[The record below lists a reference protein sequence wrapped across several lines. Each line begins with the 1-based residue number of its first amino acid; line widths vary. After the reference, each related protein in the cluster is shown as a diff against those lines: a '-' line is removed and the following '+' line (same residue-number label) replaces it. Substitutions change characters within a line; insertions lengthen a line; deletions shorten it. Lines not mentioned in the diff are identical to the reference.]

1 MEVVVLKEFREFIS
15 RGNVLDLAVAV
26 IIGAAFGAITTSLVN
41 QVIMPVIGLVLGG
54 VDFSNLG
61 IILKGAGTYASV
73 KDAVA
78 AGAPVIQYGA
88 FLNTVINFLI
98 IAFVLFMVIRSF
110 NEVKRRSEK
119 RAEPSEPV
127 EPPPPPAEERLLT
140 EIRDL
145 LARERGAGSA

>member
-1 MEVVVLKEFREFIS
+1 MIKEFREFIS

-26 IIGAAFGAITTSLVN
+26 IIGGAFGAITTSLVN

-61 IILKGAGTYASV
+61 IILRDRDLYGSV
-73 KDAVA
+73 AEAVA

-88 FLNTVINFLI
+88 FINTVINFLI
-98 IAFVLFMVIRSF
+98 IAFVLFMVIKSF
-110 NEVKRRSEK
+110 NELKRRTEK
-119 RAEPSEPV
+119 PV
-127 EPPPPPAEERLLT
+127 EEAPAEVPREEQLLT

-145 LARERGAGSA
+145 LAKRS

>member
-1 MEVVVLKEFREFIS
+1 MIKEFREFIS

-26 IIGAAFGAITTSLVN
+26 IIGGAFGAITTSLVN

-61 IILKGAGTYASV
+61 IILRDRDLYGSV
-73 KDAVA
+73 AEAVA

-88 FLNTVINFLI
+88 FINTVINFLI
-98 IAFVLFMVIRSF
+98 IAFVLFMVIKLF
-110 NEVKRRSEK
+110 NKLTRRTEK
-119 RAEPSEPV
+119 PV
-127 EPPPPPAEERLLT
+127 EEAPAEVPREEQLLT

-145 LARERGAGSA
+145 LAKRS